1 MLKRLLG
8 LLYIIPLI
16 SYADVSVT
24 PKIPTI
30 NQSSVSELKLKA
42 KTSTKQVEKYG
53 GYKVTDSQGNEF
65 YVDDI
70 KNPKH
75 KVVINEINNNSNS
88 KKSNVKVVSYVD
100 IGKICFNLT
109 CK

>member
-1 MLKRLLG
+1 MFKRLLS
-8 LLYIIPLI
+8 LLYVIPLI
-16 SYADVSVT
+16 SYADVSIT
-24 PKIPTI
+24 PKIPSI
-30 NQSSVSELKLKA
+30 SQSNVSELKLKA

-75 KVVINEINNNSNS
+75 KVVINEINNKS